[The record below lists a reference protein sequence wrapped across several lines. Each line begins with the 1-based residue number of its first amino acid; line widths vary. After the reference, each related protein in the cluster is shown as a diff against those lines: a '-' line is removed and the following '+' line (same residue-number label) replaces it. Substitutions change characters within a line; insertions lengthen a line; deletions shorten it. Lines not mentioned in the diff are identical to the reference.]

1 MLYLAAPTW
10 RAVPTFA
17 GYSATLE
24 GRPRLSVG
32 YFSVTVLRLSLRPYV
47 ALLLL
52 LCLTRTLL
60 PEAWILALHPHE
72 HTTEELALAP
82 AAKRQPGKAKLSPK
96 HTHCQTEQFYDAAY
110 QPAPPVTVPLP
121 HRGPT
126 YRPLAVPTTLA
137 CSAAA
142 LRRTALRG
150 PPSALRA

>member
-1 MLYLAAPTW
+1 
-10 RAVPTFA
+10 
-17 GYSATLE
+17 
-24 GRPRLSVG
+24 
-32 YFSVTVLRLSLRPYV
+32 VLRLILRPYL

-72 HTTEELALAP
+72 HTTEEP
-82 AAKRQPGKAKLSPK
+82 AFARVAKRQPGKALFTAK
-96 HTHCQTEQFYDAAY
+96 HTHCQTEQFYNV
-110 QPAPPVTVPLP
+110 PFRGAPPVAVPLP
-121 HRGPT
+121 CQSLT

-150 PPSALRA
+150 PPRA